1 MPSSSDIKA
10 QLRTRLL
17 SARRSF
23 TAEQRAEWTTA
34 LHEQLE
40 PELAGISSVAAYW
53 PLGTEPGGADFI
65 PWLASRVNRVLL
77 PITCGDGVLN
87 WADYKGPH
95 SMQRGQ
101 LGISEPAGPRFDSRV
116 LCGCDLILAPAM
128 AIDAAGNRLG
138 KGGGYYDRALSLVPR
153 NHPAVLALV
162 YPTEFL
168 GSIPAAA
175 HDRRVDAVAT
185 AAGIHR
191 FTS

>member
-1 MPSSSDIKA
+1 MPSSSDIKE

-17 SARRSF
+17 RARRGL
-23 TAEQRAEWTTA
+23 TADKRAEWTTA
-34 LHEQLE
+34 LREQLE
-40 PELAGISSVAAYW
+40 PELAGVSSIAAYW

-65 PWLASRVNRVLL
+65 PWLSRRVDRVLL
-77 PITCGDGVLN
+77 PITCGNGVLN
-87 WADYKGPH
+87 WAEYKGTH
-95 SMQRGQ
+95 SMQPGQ

-153 NHPAVLALV
+153 NHPAVLAMV

-168 GSIPAAA
+168 DSIPATS
-175 HDRRVDAVAT
+175 HDRRVEAVVT

-191 FTS
+191 FSS